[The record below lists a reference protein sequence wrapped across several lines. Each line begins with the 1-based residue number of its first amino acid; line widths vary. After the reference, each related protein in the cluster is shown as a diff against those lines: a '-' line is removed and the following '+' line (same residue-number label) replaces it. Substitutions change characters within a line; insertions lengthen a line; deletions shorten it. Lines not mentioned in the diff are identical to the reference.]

1 MPEVFVGVGS
11 NVDPEMNFVR
21 AIREMDARFGSVRR
35 SRVLRTEAVGFDGD
49 DFLNMVVSW
58 RTDMALDD
66 VMAALGE
73 IEVLCGRSR
82 NDTRFGPRTMD
93 LDLLLYGDE
102 IHDTPPLPRPEI
114 VEYGFVLGPLA
125 ELSPMRKHPIVG
137 KTFQELWLEKRDDM
151 PAMETVSM
159 PW

>member
-11 NVDPEMNFVR
+11 NVDPELNFVR

-35 SRVLRTEAVGFDGD
+35 SKVLRTEAVGFDGD
-49 DFLNMVVSW
+49 AFLNMVVSW

-66 VMAALGE
+66 LMAALGE

-82 NDTRFGPRTMD
+82 NDARFGPRTMD

-114 VEYGFVLGPLA
+114 LEYGFVLGPLA
-125 ELSPMRKHPIVG
+125 ELSPMRMHPILG
-137 KTFQELWLEKRDDM
+137 KTFQDLWLEKRDDM

>member
-11 NVDPEMNFVR
+11 NVDPELNFVR

-35 SRVLRTEAVGFDGD
+35 SKVLRTEAVGFDGD
-49 DFLNMVVSW
+49 AFLNMVVSW

-66 VMAALGE
+66 LMAALGE

-82 NDTRFGPRTMD
+82 NDARFGPRTMD

-102 IHDTPPLPRPEI
+102 IHDMPPLPRPEI
-114 VEYGFVLGPLA
+114 LEYGFVLGPLA
-125 ELSPMRKHPIVG
+125 ELSPMRMHPILG
-137 KTFQELWLEKRDDM
+137 KTFQDLWLEKRDDM
-151 PAMETVSM
+151 PAMEAVSM

>member
-66 VMAALGE
+66 LMAALGE

-114 VEYGFVLGPLA
+114 LEYGFVLGPLA
-125 ELSPMRKHPIVG
+125 ELSPMRMHPILG
-137 KTFQELWLEKRDDM
+137 KTFQDLWLEKRDDM
-151 PAMETVSM
+151 PAMEAVSM

>member
-66 VMAALGE
+66 LMAALGE

>member
-11 NVDPEMNFVR
+11 NVDPEMYFVR
-21 AIREMDARFGSVRR
+21 AIREMDRRFGLVRR
-35 SRVLRTEAVGFDGD
+35 SAVLRTEAVGFDGD
-49 DFLNMVVSW
+49 AFLNMVVSW
-58 RTDMALDD
+58 RTDLALDEL
-66 VMAALGE
+66 MAALGE

-82 NDTRFGPRTMD
+82 NDMRFGPRTMD

-114 VEYGFVLGPLA
+114 MEYGFVLGPLA
-125 ELSPMRKHPIVG
+125 ELSPMRQHPALG
-137 KTFQELWLEKRDDM
+137 KSFQDLWQEKRDGM
-151 PAMETVSM
+151 PVMEIVSM